1 MKTTV
6 KISMNDVEEIVN
18 KISQGGGKLY
28 TALEKALAE
37 KCKRLYDNLEKA
49 NDEKNRL
56 FGILYRNYIGIPS
69 ELRKVFDEKRAN
81 ELLNESKR
89 LFSRSV
95 KMNSE
100 AAGLDAVTMNPPYT
114 TPEEVMK
121 VVTGQEN
128 EESKEG

>member
-69 ELRKVFDEKRAN
+69 ELRKGFDDKRCK

-95 KMNSE
+95 KINSE
-100 AAGLDAVTMNPPYT
+100 AAGLEAVTMNPPYT

>member
-18 KISQGGGKLY
+18 KISQGGKLY

-69 ELRKVFDEKRAN
+69 ELRKGFDDKRCK
-81 ELLNESKR
+81 ELTNNAKAMADAAARQLG
-89 LFSRSV
+89 
-95 KMNSE
+95 E
-100 AAGLDAVTMNPPYT
+100 ACGIQHTFINPPYA
-114 TPEEVMK
+114 TPESVAK
-121 VVTGQEN
+121 FA
-128 EESKEG
+128 ESKSGDGTAEKK